1 MLSIGGSPTATCQ
14 GVSRREWLRAGGLTF
29 LGLSLPDLLRGQAAA
44 AAPGPNKPATF
55 GKAKSCLIIY
65 LSGGASHHDT
75 FDMKPD
81 APAEIRGEFKPIA
94 TNVPGI
100 HVCEHLPLTAR
111 HADKFMVVR
120 SMNHR
125 DNNHPSAV
133 YWSLTGHEYPRA
145 TNLSEFLSRDDHPH
159 MGSAL
164 TAVEGK
170 KHRAVPTFVTLPD
183 YIAVAGPV
191 RAGQHAGFLGS
202 RFDPMVAHG
211 DPSSADFTPL
221 DLGLVPHV
229 TSSRLQE
236 RRALLGT
243 VNQQLRHLE
252 RTGAGRQLDNAY
264 EKAFGVL
271 ASGKTQEAFDI
282 HAEPEK
288 TRRRY
293 GRNRFGQSILL
304 GRRLVEAG
312 VRLVQVNWI
321 RIMEFAWDTHTDNFN
336 TLKNKLLPH
345 TDQAFAALLEDMSAS
360 GLLQETLVILMG
372 EFGRSPKVTKE
383 NAGREHWAQAYS
395 IVLAG
400 AGIPGGRLY
409 GASDKIGA
417 YPADHP
423 VTPAQLVATIFH
435 ALGVDPTSQVPTLE
449 QRPWQICDANPVLD
463 FWA

>member
-183 YIAVAGPV
+183 YIAVAGRSVPDSMRGSWAAGSIRWSARRPQQCRLHAPGPGAGAPRHV
-191 RAGQHAGFLGS
+191 QPAPGAACLARHGEPAAATPGTHRGRPAARQRLRKSLRRAGVGQNPGS
-202 RFDPMVAHG
+202 FRHP
-211 DPSSADFTPL
+211 
-221 DLGLVPHV
+221 
-229 TSSRLQE
+229 
-236 RRALLGT
+236 RRARE
-243 VNQQLRHLE
+243 NCASAI
-252 RTGAGRQLDNAY
+252 GAT
-264 EKAFGVL
+264 VL
-271 ASGKTQEAFDI
+271 ASRSSWVGGWS
-282 HAEPEK
+282 
-288 TRRRY
+288 RR
-293 GRNRFGQSILL
+293 
-304 GRRLVEAG
+304 AC
-312 VRLVQVNWI
+312 
-321 RIMEFAWDTHTDNFN
+321 AW
-336 TLKNKLLPH
+336 
-345 TDQAFAALLEDMSAS
+345 S
-360 GLLQETLVILMG
+360 
-372 EFGRSPKVTKE
+372 R
-383 NAGREHWAQAYS
+383 
-395 IVLAG
+395 
-400 AGIPGGRLY
+400 
-409 GASDKIGA
+409 
-417 YPADHP
+417 
-423 VTPAQLVATIFH
+423 
-435 ALGVDPTSQVPTLE
+435 
-449 QRPWQICDANPVLD
+449 
-463 FWA
+463 